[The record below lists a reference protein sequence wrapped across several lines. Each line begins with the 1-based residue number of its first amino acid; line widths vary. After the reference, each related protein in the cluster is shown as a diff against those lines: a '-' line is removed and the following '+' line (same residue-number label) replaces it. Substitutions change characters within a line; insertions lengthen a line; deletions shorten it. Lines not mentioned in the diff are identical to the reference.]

1 MVQLPDITI
10 HEARFAAFVEDYL
23 RDPVPMLALKVSHT
37 HEVLE
42 RARDIIISGEVWPCE
57 ISSMAQLHRAC
68 LIAAQYHDIGRFE
81 QYVRW
86 HTFSDAVSIN
96 HGALGSALL
105 ARRPFLKGED
115 VRIQRLVR
123 VAVCLHNRLQLPAG
137 LSLEERLTTEVVR
150 DADKLDIFR
159 IMAGYLD
166 GGSGTD
172 EVVLRVRDE
181 PECWSPAVAAT
192 VCAGQTPS
200 YRDLVYVNDFRI
212 LLVSWLRELRF
223 ACSRRRLASSGYLE
237 RILAGLPEDPALEPV
252 THTLREMIR
261 EALC

>member
-1 MVQLPDITI
+1 MVQLSDIAI
-10 HEARFAAFVEDYL
+10 HEARFTSFVEAYL
-23 RDPVPMLALKVSHT
+23 RDPAPMLALKVTHT
-37 HEVLE
+37 HKVVEHV
-42 RARDIIISGEVWPCE
+42 RDIIASEEVYLSDSTLCE
-57 ISSMAQLHRAC
+57 RLHRAC
-68 LIAAQYHDIGRFE
+68 LIAAQYHDIGRFP
-81 QYVRW
+81 QYARW

-105 ARRPFLKGED
+105 ARKPFLDGEEPAI
-115 VRIQRLVR
+115 RRLVR
-123 VAVCLHNRLQLPAG
+123 VVVCLHNRLQLPHG
-137 LSLEERLTTEVVR
+137 LSTEERLATEVVR

-166 GGSGTD
+166 GGNETD

-223 ACSRRRLASSGYLE
+223 ACSRRTLATSGYLE
-237 RILAGLPEDPALEPV
+237 RILAGLPKDPTLEPV
-252 THTLREMIR
+252 LHALRKLIR